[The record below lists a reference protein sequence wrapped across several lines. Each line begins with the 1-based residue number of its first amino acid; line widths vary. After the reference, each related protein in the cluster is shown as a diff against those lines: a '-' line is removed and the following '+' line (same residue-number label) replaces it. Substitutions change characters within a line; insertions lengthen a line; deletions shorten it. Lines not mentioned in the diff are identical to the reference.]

1 MLVGPEFA
9 SGWVHGKALDI
20 AMSSAEDLG
29 RTGAAV
35 GHTNDAA
42 RMVACLLGTVF
53 LPSVAKS
60 QVEMTLLVD
69 HQPAAEV
76 SATSGLRLH
85 SKENLHVLE
94 GVSIEA
100 GPGHGGAGRGHAARQ
115 VALRIREEQNAILS
129 MIGVGKDIKES
140 TLAAG
145 NDVRGESLN
154 GLGIEPEVFRDPPKP
169 TAALGDQKVAI
180 G

>member
-1 MLVGPEFA
+1 
-9 SGWVHGKALDI
+9 
-20 AMSSAEDLG
+20 
-29 RTGAAV
+29 
-35 GHTNDAA
+35 
-42 RMVACLLGTVF
+42 
-53 LPSVAKS
+53 
-60 QVEMTLLVD
+60 
-69 HQPAAEV
+69 
-76 SATSGLRLH
+76 
-85 SKENLHVLE
+85 
-94 GVSIEA
+94 
-100 GPGHGGAGRGHAARQ
+100 
-115 VALRIREEQNAILS
+115 